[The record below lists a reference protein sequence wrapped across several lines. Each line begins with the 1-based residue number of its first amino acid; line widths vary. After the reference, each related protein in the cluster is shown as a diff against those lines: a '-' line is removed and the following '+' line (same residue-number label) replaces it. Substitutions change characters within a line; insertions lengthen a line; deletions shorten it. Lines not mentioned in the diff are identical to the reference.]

1 MEAGPPTGREAIRQ
15 LVPYE
20 LRRPAAAARRELG
33 IDHVVNLALNEGAHP
48 PFPAA
53 LEAIS
58 RSAGT
63 LNRYPERTDDLREL
77 VAARHGVP
85 VGRIALGNGADG
97 LLNYISL
104 AYLDAGDEA
113 AFCWPSFGSY
123 WMSTIK
129 AGGRPVTAP
138 LHGGS
143 YDLDALAE
151 RIGPRTRIVH
161 VCNPNN
167 PTGGIVERDALR
179 RFLDA
184 VPERVLVV
192 VDQAYHEYVTDPAYA
207 DAAAEHGDRANVCV
221 LRTFSKMYGLAG
233 LRIGYAV
240 AAPEVCAEIGR
251 VRNAFDVN
259 ALALVAA
266 AASIGE
272 HEEIA
277 RRQADMLAERAR
289 LAEGLE
295 RLGLI
300 PLASHGNFVCVPV
313 PDGQALAGRLE
324 EEGVIVRPLGAF
336 GAPDAVRVTVGTPQ
350 ENEIF
355 LQALGRVL
363 TPA

>member
-1 MEAGPPTGREAIRQ
+1 MGREAIRQ

-20 LRRPAAAARRELG
+20 PGRPAAAVRRELG
-33 IDHVVNLALNEGAHP
+33 IDHVVKLASNEGAYP

-53 LEAIS
+53 LEAIA
-58 RSAGT
+58 RSAGE
-63 LNRYPERTDDLREL
+63 LNRYPERTYELREL
-77 VAARHGVP
+77 LAVRHRVP
-85 VGRIALGNGADG
+85 IERIALGNGADG
-97 LLNYISL
+97 LINNISL
-104 AYLDAGDEA
+104 AYLNAGDEA
-113 AFCWPSFGSY
+113 AFCWPSFVSY
-123 WMSTIK
+123 RLSTIK
-129 AGGRPVTAP
+129 AGGAPVTAP
-138 LHGGS
+138 LRGGS

-151 RIGPRTRIVH
+151 RIGPRTRLVH
-161 VCNPNN
+161 ICNPNN
-167 PTGGIVERDALR
+167 PTGGIVKRDALL

-207 DAAAEHGDRANVCV
+207 DAVAEHGDRANVCV

-240 AAPEVCAEIGR
+240 AAPEVCAEIGK

-259 ALALVAA
+259 ELALVAA
-266 AASIGE
+266 AASVGE
-272 HEEIA
+272 HDEIA
-277 RRQADMLAERAR
+277 RRQADTLAGRAR

-300 PLASHGNFVCVPV
+300 PLVSHGNFVCVPV
-313 PDGQALAGRLE
+313 PDGQALASRLE
-324 EEGVIVRPLGAF
+324 QEGVIVRPLGAF
-336 GAPDAVRVTVGTPQ
+336 GAPDAVRVTVGTTQ